1 MFLSV
6 PKEQSM
12 VAKKNKPPTT
22 ATKKELKIEQ
32 ETPLNSTTLEKADF
46 PIVGIGASAGGLAAF
61 EAFFVAMPA
70 DKEINMAFVLVQH
83 LAPDHKSILTELLQ
97 RHTSMTVL
105 AVEDGV
111 IVKPNH
117 VYIIPPDRDMA
128 FMHGSLQLL
137 KPVIPRGHRFPVD
150 FLFSSLAQD
159 LGEKAIVIIL
169 SGTGSDGTLGMR
181 EIKAEG
187 GMAIVQSI
195 TSAEFSGMPQSA
207 IDTGLVDYVLSPES
221 MAEQLSHYAKYSFV
235 RPRAPIIHP
244 LSSKDNSLKKLFI
257 LLRAKTGHDFS
268 EYKQSTIG
276 RRIDRRMAMQQI
288 TSLAGYVKYLQ
299 QTPEEIEILF
309 NEFLIGVTSMFRDP
323 EAFHEIEKV
332 ITAQLF
338 ENKRSGDEVKVW
350 ICGCSTG
357 EEAYSIAILL
367 QEKLDL
373 LSQKNR
379 PNDFKVQ
386 IFASDINS
394 LAIQKAR
401 QGFFPEDISRVITP
415 ERLGRYFIFDSNTKN
430 YRIST
435 SIREMI
441 IFSEQDVIKD
451 PPFSKLDLISCRNLM
466 IYMQPVLQQKII
478 SLFHYALKTDGF
490 LFLGTSETTG
500 EMSSLFTI
508 LDHKQKLYQ
517 RKTIGYATKPSV
529 FKSSPP
535 EITTPEQNSPMVLTQ
550 GNSLQHL
557 AEKALLQQVIQAGI
571 LVNRKGDILYLH
583 GRTGMYLEA
592 VTGGIESYN
601 VLKMAREGLQ
611 SELIVAL
618 HKAVSDNVIVK
629 RSGLRVKTNGDF
641 RTVNLTVSPLTGSIG
656 EKNGSLMF
664 MLVLETEALKL
675 GTSTEVSTATEKVDV
690 KARIAILEQS
700 VRDKDSFIQSV
711 TEDQQSAF
719 EELKS
724 ANEELQSI
732 NEELQS
738 TNEELETSKEE
749 LQSVN
754 EELASTNCELQ
765 GKALE
770 SAHLND
776 DMNNLIV
783 GTGIATIFVDLQLK
797 ILRFTPGLAQII
809 SLIDTDIG
817 RHLMHFTSTL
827 KDYNRLEKDLESM
840 LQSLIPNEVEVQ
852 TLNGSY
858 YMLRM
863 LPYRTIDNRIVG
875 AVINFINITEHKQ
888 AELSLKMA
896 NDQLRLATVVR
907 DANDAI
913 LLQDMAGNIMAFNTA
928 AQIAYGWS
936 ETEALTL
943 NITSLVPEALQK
955 IELNR
960 IKKLSLK
967 ESLEAYQTK
976 RLTKDGLVID
986 VWLTATA
993 LLDHDGEV
1001 YAIATTERH
1010 NKKDLAQRLKS

>member
-1 MFLSV
+1 
-6 PKEQSM
+6 M

-22 ATKKELKIEQ
+22 ATKKELKVEQ
-32 ETPLNSTTLEKADF
+32 EIPLNSTTLPKAAF

-61 EAFFVAMPA
+61 EAFFAAMPA

-97 RHTSMTVL
+97 RHTFMPVL

-137 KPVIPRGHRFPVD
+137 KPVIPRGHRFPID
-150 FLFSSLAQD
+150 FLFRSLALD
-159 LGEKAIVIIL
+159 LGAKAIVIIL
-169 SGTGSDGTLGMR
+169 SGTGTDGTLGMR

-195 TSAEFSGMPQSA
+195 TSSEFSGMPQSA
-207 IDTGLVDYVLSPES
+207 IDTGLADYVLPPEGI
-221 MAEQLSHYAKYSFV
+221 AAQLIHYTNHAFA
-235 RPRAPIIHP
+235 RPRISITQPQP
-244 LSSKDNSLKKLFI
+244 LRDKSLKKLFM

-268 EYKQSTIG
+268 EYKQTTIG

-288 TSLAGYVKYLQ
+288 TSIPDYVKYLQ

-309 NEFLIGVTSMFRDP
+309 NEFLIGVTSIFRDP
-323 EAFHEIEKV
+323 EAFYELEQVV
-332 ITAQLF
+332 ISQMF
-338 ENKRSGDEVKVW
+338 ENKLAGDEVRVW

-357 EEAYSIAILL
+357 EEAYSVAILL

-373 LSQKNR
+373 LSQKGM

-386 IFASDINS
+386 IFASDVSS

-401 QGFFPEDISRVITP
+401 QGFFPESIASMTTP

-430 YRIST
+430 YRVCK
-435 SIREMI
+435 SIRNMI

-451 PPFSKLDLISCRNLM
+451 PPFSKLDLVSCRNLM

-478 SLFHYALKTDGF
+478 RMFHYALKTDGF

-517 RKTIGYATKPSV
+517 RKTIDSDTKPSV
-529 FKSSPP
+529 LKLSPP
-535 EITTPEQNSPMVLTQ
+535 EITASEQSSPMALTQ
-550 GNSLQHL
+550 STSLQQL
-557 AEKALLQQVIQAGI
+557 AEKALLQQVIHAGI

-583 GRTGMYLEA
+583 GRTGMYLEP
-592 VTGGIESYN
+592 VTGGVESYN

-611 SELIVAL
+611 PELMVAL
-618 HKAVSDNVIVK
+618 HKAVSDNVIVR

-641 RTVNLTVSPLTGSIG
+641 STVNLTVSPLTESLD
-656 EKNGSLMF
+656 EKHASLMF
-664 MLVLETEALKL
+664 MLVLETAALEL
-675 GTSTEVSTATEKVDV
+675 GTSTEVSTATENDDV
-690 KARIAILEQS
+690 KSRIDILEQA
-700 VRDKDSFIQSV
+700 VRDKDIFIKSA

-754 EELASTNCELQ
+754 EELASANSELQ
-765 GKALE
+765 RKALE
-770 SAHLND
+770 SSHLND
-776 DMNNLIV
+776 DMNNLII

-797 ILRFTPGLAQII
+797 ILRFTPGLSQII
-809 SLIDTDIG
+809 SLIETDIG
-817 RHLMHFTSTL
+817 RYLMHFTSTL
-827 KDYNRLEKDLESM
+827 KDYNQLEIDLESM
-840 LQSLIPNEVEVQ
+840 LQSLIPKEVEVQ

-858 YMLRM
+858 YILRM

-888 AELSLKMA
+888 AELSLKKA
-896 NDQLRLATVVR
+896 NNQLRQIATVVR

-913 LLQDMAGNIMAFNTA
+913 LLQDMKGNIMAFNTA

-943 NITSLVPEALQK
+943 NITSLVPKSLQK
-955 IELNR
+955 MELNR
-960 IKKLSLK
+960 IKQLSLK

-1010 NKKDLAQRLKS
+1010 NKKNLE